1 MIIDATDLIL
11 GRLASYAA
19 KKALLGEKVDIIN
32 SEKSVISGKK
42 EKIFADYL
50 RKRQRGI
57 PLQGPYIPR
66 MPDMLVRRTIRGMMP
81 YKTDRGRKAFGNV
94 KCWIGVPSELKDQ
107 KPETIKQANVSK
119 LPYMKYKT
127 VGFICKLMRS
137 K

>member
-42 EKIFADYL
+42 EQIYKDYL

-57 PLQGPYIPR
+57 PLQGPYLPR
-66 MPDMLVRRTIRGMMP
+66 RPDMLVRRTVRGMIP
-81 YKTDRGRKAFGNV
+81 YKTERGKKAFKNV
-94 KCWIGVPSELKDQ
+94 HSWIGVPSKLKD
-107 KPETIKQANVSK
+107 KKAASIKQASASK
-119 LPYMKYKT
+119 LPYLKYIAI
-127 VGFICKLMRS
+127 GDICKLMGS

>member
-19 KKALLGEKVDIIN
+19 KKALLGEKVEVIN
-32 SEKSVISGKK
+32 SEKSIISGKK
-42 EKIFADYL
+42 KDIFGDYL

-57 PLQGPYIPR
+57 PLQGPYFPR

-81 YKTDRGRKAFGNV
+81 YKTDRGKKAFENV
-94 KCWIGVPSELKDQ
+94 KCWIGVPSKLKDQ
-107 KPETIKQANVSK
+107 KADTIKQANLSK

-127 VGFICKLMRS
+127 VGYICKLMGS